1 MERKHSAEVY
11 ASGKVKGLYGA
22 VFHYSYQIIRDAVA
36 IMAQDHPLD
45 ILEVGGGHGGATT
58 AVMQALPENTSSFCF
73 TDISRYFLQ
82 NAGEKFK
89 DAPFFSCRLFDLD
102 EEIVSQGF
110 APHAY
115 DVIIAA
121 SVLHDVKRIAP
132 SLARLRSLLKPGGVL
147 FIIEQTL
154 FFKAHDLTMG
164 LQQGFDV
171 FEDTDLRPLHPLLSG
186 DQWEE
191 QLKLAGFDGVHP
203 YSWSWT

>member
-1 MERKHSAEVY
+1 
-11 ASGKVKGLYGA
+11 
-22 VFHYSYQIIRDAVA
+22 
-36 IMAQDHPLD
+36 MAQDHPLD

-58 AVMQALPENTSSFCF
+58 VVMQALPDSTASFCF

-82 NAGEKFK
+82 NAEDKFGK
-89 DAPFFSCRLFDLD
+89 HPFFKCRLFNLD

-110 APHAY
+110 APHSY

-147 FIIEQTL
+147 FAIEQTL

-191 QLKLAGFDGVHP
+191 QFRLAGFNN
-203 YSWSWT
+203 YSDRKSVV